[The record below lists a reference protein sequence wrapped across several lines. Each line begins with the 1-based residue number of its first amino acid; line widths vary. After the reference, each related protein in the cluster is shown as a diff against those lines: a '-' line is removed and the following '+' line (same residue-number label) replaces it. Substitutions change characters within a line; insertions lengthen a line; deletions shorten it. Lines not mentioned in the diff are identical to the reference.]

1 VGVRQ
6 ALFAPGMTRRGPLKF
21 VRVNSDVQTVTG
33 ATFLRTRKAAVAL
46 VLAMGLGCASQ
57 VSYVAPPSEMRVYN
71 EGGSAIRAIN
81 WKSCSAAEQAF
92 AELPGTTIEAGRFVA
107 VPLMDGCIDLLA
119 LRADGEVAGR
129 QSGLRM
135 MAGSEW
141 RIR

>member
-1 VGVRQ
+1 
-6 ALFAPGMTRRGPLKF
+6 MTHRERLKF
-21 VRVNSDVQTVTG
+21 VAGNRDIQSVTG
-33 ATFLRTRKAAVAL
+33 VTLRRTLNTAAAL
-46 VLAMGLGCASQ
+46 VMVVVMGIGCASSQ

-71 EGGSAIRAIN
+71 EGAAPIRTIN
-81 WKSCSAAEQAF
+81 WKSCSAAEQSF
-92 AELPGTTIEAGRFVA
+92 AELPGTSIEAGRSVS